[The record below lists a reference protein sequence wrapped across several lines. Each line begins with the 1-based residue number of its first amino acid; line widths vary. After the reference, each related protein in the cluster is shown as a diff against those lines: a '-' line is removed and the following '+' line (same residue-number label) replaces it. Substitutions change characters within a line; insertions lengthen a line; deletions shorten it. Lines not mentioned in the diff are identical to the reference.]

1 MLSEIT
7 INKVKG
13 QINLDGSIM
22 SAIVITVTFL
32 RMKPVKKKQS

>member
-7 INKVKG
+7 INKVKE

-22 SAIVITVTFL
+22 SAIVS
-32 RMKPVKKKQS
+32 QQHS